1 MIKKFLSILLINLF
15 FLSSVFANDNAID
28 RDRLQNKK
36 HLALMNPFVESF
48 AQKAIKRAL
57 RKKIGQ
63 GKYKVKF
70 EIYTVSSLKKGV
82 FKTLNIEGKNLTIDE
97 IPVPKLALK
106 SITDYNWIDYKA
118 DPIIIKSDMMFNY
131 ELELDEESI
140 NQALKHKSYLKTL
153 ERVNQRAYPLFEI
166 SNVKVRIMRDLAYIV
181 MDYSLPLAK
190 SKKIRKFVVSTD
202 FKVEDGKIKAK
213 NVAIDKAYGS
223 LSLDKVTNL
232 VNLVDPLS
240 FTLLKLN
247 EKDCKGKVENV
258 KIENDIIRING
269 KIFIKG
275 E

>member
-15 FLSSVFANDNAID
+15 FLSSVIANDNAID

-57 RKKIGQ
+57 KKKIGQ

-70 EIYTVSSLKKGV
+70 EIYTVSSLKKGI
-82 FKTLNIEGKNLTIDE
+82 FKTLNIEGKKLTIDE
-97 IPVPKLALK
+97 IPVPKLVLK

-118 DPIIIKSDMMFNY
+118 DPILIKSDMMFNY

-190 SKKIRKFVVSTD
+190 SKKTRKFVVSTD
-202 FKVEDGKIKAK
+202 FKVEDGKIRAK

-247 EKDCKGKVENV
+247 EKDCKGRLENV

>member
-15 FLSSVFANDNAID
+15 FLSSVFANDNAVA
-28 RDRLQNKK
+28 RERLQNKK
-36 HLALMNPFVESF
+36 HFALMNPFVESF
-48 AQKAIKRAL
+48 AQNAIKRAL
-57 RKKIGQ
+57 KKKIGP

-97 IPVPKLALK
+97 VPVPKLVLK
-106 SITDYNWIDYKA
+106 SVTDYNWIDYKA
-118 DPIIIKSDMMFNY
+118 DPILIKSDMMFNY
-131 ELELDEESI
+131 ELELDEGSI

-190 SKKIRKFVVSTD
+190 SKKTRKFVVSTD
-202 FKVEDGKIKAK
+202 FKVEDGKIRAK

-247 EKDCKGKVENV
+247 EKDCKGRVENV

>member
-1 MIKKFLSILLINLF
+1 MFKKILSILLINLF

-48 AQKAIKRAL
+48 AQKAIKRTL
-57 RKKIGQ
+57 KKKIGQ

-70 EIYTVSSLKKGV
+70 QIYTVSSLKKGI
-82 FKTLNIEGKNLTIDE
+82 FKTLNIEGKKLAIDE
-97 IPVPKLALK
+97 IPVPKLVLK

-118 DPIIIKSDMMFNY
+118 DPILIKSDMVFNY
-131 ELELDEESI
+131 ELELDEESF

-190 SKKIRKFVVSTD
+190 SKKTRKFVVSTD
-202 FKVEDGKIKAK
+202 FKVEDGKIRAK

-232 VNLVDPLS
+232 VNLIDPLS

-247 EKDCKGKVENV
+247 EKDCKGRVENV